1 MAQLIILHL
10 MYTAR
15 TILLIIIIHQ
25 VVHLLVPFFFSFIP
39 SSTGLVVYNA
49 TTACNYIMVIT
60 TLKVGYVSSAT
71 CQFSFEI
78 QSYSLSGVLSLGS
91 DYCV

>member
-1 MAQLIILHL
+1 MAQLIILHSI
-10 MYTAR
+10 YTAQI
-15 TILLIIIIHQ
+15 ILLTIIIHQ
-25 VVHLLVPFFFSFIP
+25 VVHVMVPFFFSFTP
-39 SSTGLVVYNA
+39 SSTGLVVYKA
-49 TTACNYIMVIT
+49 TKAYNYIMVIT
-60 TLKVGYVSSAT
+60 TLKVGYVSSST